1 MLFGFPLAPVPIAI
15 GAPKTR
21 IMNARYLLLPFLL
34 LLLLPSCDEGF
45 EELNDNPN
53 EPELVP
59 PATLFPLAVREAAQ
73 RIHGHSTRN
82 ERLNLDGGML
92 WMQYFARNQYVNE
105 GDTYNPAATLR
116 AGTWDG
122 FYTESLVNLQTVINL
137 TGDPTGQYGNP
148 NYSAAAL
155 IMREYVFSIVTD
167 TWGAIPYTQALEG
180 STGGN
185 LAPVYDSQA
194 EVYAGILANLKTAS
208 DQLDPAGMAID
219 KDILF
224 NGDVMLWKKFANS
237 LRLRLANRQAAR
249 VPGESQAIFA
259 EIMGNPLQYPIV
271 TAEDEALYFYPT
283 ARQSGENSNSWYETM
298 VIGGREDWSISTTL
312 IAAMADGEGNATDP
326 RLEVYA
332 EPALAGDYAGKYAGA
347 PNGLPE
353 GDAVAYYTTASRPG
367 ARFVT
372 ETQPFPLIT
381 FSEISFILAEAT
393 LDADYTSTGSAT
405 AYLGAGIN
413 ASFKQYGLTTPEG
426 YLAKLSTD
434 KETVL
439 TEKWKALF
447 QQGIEAWT
455 EYRRTGYPVLPAPDP
470 RAVMENEG
478 KVPRR
483 LRYPESEYS
492 LNGANV
498 AAGVSLNGGPDN
510 KLTELW
516 WAE

>member
-1 MLFGFPLAPVPIAI
+1 MNTSYIPLLFA
-15 GAPKTR
+15 
-21 IMNARYLLLPFLL
+21 LL
-34 LLLLPSCDEGF
+34 LLVPSCDEGF
-45 EELNDNPN
+45 EELNENPN

-116 AGTWDG
+116 SGTWDG
-122 FYTESLVNLQTVINL
+122 FFTESLVNLQTVIKL
-137 TGDPTGQYGNP
+137 TSDPEGQYYNL
-148 NYSAAAL
+148 NFSAAAL

-167 TWGAIPYTQALEG
+167 TWGAIPYTQALVG

-194 EVYAGILANLKTAS
+194 EVYASILANLKTAS
-208 DQLDPAGMAID
+208 DQLDPAGTPID

-224 NGDVMLWKKFANS
+224 NSDIVMWKKLANS

-249 VPGESQAIFA
+249 VPGESQAIVA
-259 EIMGNPLQYPIV
+259 EIMGNPQQYPIV
-271 TAEDEALYFYPT
+271 TTDDVALYFHPT
-283 ARQSGENSNSWYETM
+283 ARQSGENSNSWYEAM

-312 IAAMADGEGNATDP
+312 IAAMTDGAGNATDP

-332 EPALAGDYAGKYAGA
+332 EPALAGDFVGKYAGA

-353 GDAVAYYTTASRPG
+353 GEAVAYYTTASRPG
-367 ARFVT
+367 TYFM
-372 ETQPFPLIT
+372 EEKQIIPLIT
-381 FSEISFILAEAT
+381 FSEINFILAEAV
-393 LDADYTSTGSAT
+393 LDGDYTTGGTAT
-405 AYLGAGIN
+405 EYLEAAVT
-413 ASFKQYGLTTPEG
+413 ASFTQYGLSAPDG
-426 YLAKLSTD
+426 YLAGLSTD
-434 KETVL
+434 KATIM
-439 TEKWKALF
+439 TEKWKALY
-447 QQGIEAWT
+447 QQGLEAWA

-478 KVPRR
+478 KVPTR

-492 LNGANV
+492 LNNANV
-498 AAGVSLNGGPDN
+498 SAGASLNGGPDN
-510 KLTELW
+510 KLTPLW

>member
-1 MLFGFPLAPVPIAI
+1 MKLHI
-15 GAPKTR
+15 
-21 IMNARYLLLPFLL
+21 LLPFLL
-34 LLLLPSCDEGF
+34 FLTAASCDEGF
-45 EELNDNPN
+45 EELNANPN

-59 PATLFPLAVREAAQ
+59 PATLFPLAIREAVQ
-73 RIHGHSTRN
+73 RLHGHNTRN

-137 TGDPTGQYGNP
+137 TGAADGQYYNP
-148 NYSAAAL
+148 NFEAAAI
-155 IMREYVFSIVTD
+155 IMREYVFSVVTD
-167 TWGAIPYTQALEG
+167 TWGAIPYTQALKG
-180 STGGN
+180 STAGN

-194 EVYAGILANLKTAS
+194 EVYAGMLANLKAAS
-208 DQLDPAGMAID
+208 EQLDPAGPAID

-224 NGDVMLWKKFANS
+224 DGDIMMWKRFANS
-237 LRLRLANRQAAR
+237 LRLRLANRQAAQ
-249 VPGESQAIFA
+249 VPAESRAIFA
-259 EIMGNPLQYPIV
+259 EIMDNPTQYPVI
-271 TAEDEALYFYPT
+271 TSNAEAAFFHP
-283 ARQSGENSNSWYETM
+283 AVRQSGENSNAWYEAM
-298 VIGGREDWSISTTL
+298 VIDGREDWSISTTL
-312 IAAMADGEGNATDP
+312 VAAMTDGNGNPTDP

-332 EPALAGDYAGKYAGA
+332 EPALAGNFAGKYAGA

-367 ARFVT
+367 SYFMG
-372 ETQPFPLIT
+372 ETQIIPLLT
-381 FSEISFILAEAT
+381 FAELNFILAEAALDGDYT
-393 LDADYTSTGSAT
+393 GMAGAGDYLDA
-405 AYLGAGIN
+405 GIR
-413 ASFKQYGLTTPEG
+413 ASFEQYGLSMPDNYIAG
-426 YLAKLSTD
+426 RGVS
-434 KETVL
+434 KETL
-439 TEKWKALF
+439 MTEKWKALF
-447 QQGIEAWT
+447 PQGVEAWT

-478 KVPRR
+478 KVPTR

-498 AAGVSLNGGPDN
+498 TAGVSLNGGPDT
-510 KLTELW
+510 KLTPLW

>member
-1 MLFGFPLAPVPIAI
+1 
-15 GAPKTR
+15 
-21 IMNARYLLLPFLL
+21 MNASHILFLFALLLM
-34 LLLLPSCDEGF
+34 LPSCDEGF
-45 EELNDNPN
+45 EELNANPN

-59 PATLFPLAVREAAQ
+59 PATLFPLAIREAAQ

-116 AGTWDG
+116 TGTWDG
-122 FYTESLVNLQTVINL
+122 FYTESLVNLQSVINL
-137 TGDPTGQYGNP
+137 TSDPEGRYYNT
-148 NYSAAAL
+148 NYAAAAT

-167 TWGAIPYTQALEG
+167 TWGAIPYTQALVG
-180 STGGN
+180 STAGN

-194 EVYAGILANLKTAS
+194 DVYASILATLKTAS
-208 DQLDPAGMAID
+208 DQLDPAGTPIE

-224 NGDVMLWKKFANS
+224 NSDVMMWKKFANS
-237 LRLRLANRQAAR
+237 LRLRLANRQAKQ

-259 EIMGNPLQYPIV
+259 EIMGNPQQYPIL
-271 TAEDEALYFYPT
+271 TADDVAAFFHPT
-283 ARQSGENSNSWYETM
+283 SRQSGENSNSWYETM
-298 VIGGREDWSISTTL
+298 VIDGREDWSISTTL
-312 IAAMADGEGNATDP
+312 VAAMADSEGNVVDP
-326 RLEVYA
+326 RLAVYA
-332 EPALAGDYAGKYAGA
+332 EPALAGNFEGKYAGA

-367 ARFVT
+367 AYFMA
-372 ETQPFPLIT
+372 ETVVIPLIT
-381 FSEISFILAEAT
+381 YSEINFILAEAA
-393 LDADYTSTGSAT
+393 LDGDYTAGGTAT
-405 AYLGAGIN
+405 EYLEAGVT
-413 ASFKQYGLTTPEG
+413 ASFSQYGLSVPAD
-426 YLAKLSTD
+426 YLGSLTTD
-434 KETVL
+434 KKTIM

-447 QQGIEAWT
+447 QQGIEAWA

-478 KVPRR
+478 KVPTR

-492 LNGANV
+492 LNNANV
-498 AAGVSLNGGPDN
+498 TAGVALNGGPDN
-510 KLTELW
+510 KLTDLW